1 MIEVTKLKCRG
12 GYRLHAMFYN
22 FTRKQAAL
30 KMTPAMAAD
39 VTDRVWG
46 MSAERFT
53 NTINQPDNGR
63 EIAVQGI

>member
-46 MSAERFT
+46 MTDLVEMIEAFEDRSH
-53 NTINQPDNGR
+53 
-63 EIAVQGI
+63 